1 MEKEP
6 EFSEFVG
13 SDFIHHKDA
22 VPEKRIQEFDET
34 VEGTGDKDRECVVN
48 DIVLGDIEETM
59 GIEEVEDA
67 SRTLLEDRCN
77 DADKEQQRIMDE
89 LELAVNGTQNIVCDG
104 GVISLGAVS
113 GEKQNDSRVVELV
126 DYRLENDE
134 FLHSDVKKCGN
145 AGEMQVQGSR
155 DQILSTS
162 TQEQTSALVTST
174 SNINHENEMKMVC
187 AAMDS
192 LPNSK
197 GEVGKVEQ
205 CYSMVAQALHVSSD
219 NITSE
224 TLNICEDERLLDY
237 DNLED
242 KCEMK
247 NERNL
252 EKSTCAKNPSI
263 SSNILIENE
272 DLEEGELVGDIG
284 VDPNSFGIPST
295 DSFIPQM
302 KINENMGNA
311 EKEGLDKQIGSKPV
325 TDLPINYVQNQV
337 LHKRKLEDDSDHDHG
352 NPVASKKA
360 DVSCKKK
367 RGPGSAEKK
376 AKKKKKQRKKRA
388 EKNKQLG
395 VKRLKLPLVQQK
407 PKTINYCR
415 HFLVG
420 RCYEGDKCQFSHDT
434 VPSTKSSPCS
444 FFARHSCMKGDDCPF
459 DHQLSKYPCDNF
471 VSRGF
476 CARGDAC
483 LFSHK
488 LPAKEDIRTPSKDC
502 KPGMKSPHFSGNT
515 NFNMPPNINGYSSI
529 QQNHLINSPRVLSQ
543 INLEHKVT
551 NTLQKQPKLA
561 SKGVSFIDVAKLSS
575 PAPTT
580 PKEGMTKVG
589 SSYAD
594 QSTSGTNQTSVE
606 IPKKLSARVP
616 KGINFLAFGKDPVN
630 SFKSSFKS
638 LVNAENGI
646 DVLPNINFSLLDHNN
661 SSIKVD
667 DGSKAIDGTKGGVPK
682 TDLVSGETFEK
693 NKSVAESIKLSFPG
707 KASMTDTSTG
717 LQGIPRVNDN
727 ESKPVGEA
735 KGATDLF
742 QTSASTP
749 FMRLV
754 SPLSSE
760 QLPSRKELM
769 STLLSFASG
778 HELVIKKKDSAGTS
792 TA

>member
-1 MEKEP
+1 
-6 EFSEFVG
+6 
-13 SDFIHHKDA
+13 
-22 VPEKRIQEFDET
+22 
-34 VEGTGDKDRECVVN
+34 
-48 DIVLGDIEETM
+48 M
-59 GIEEVEDA
+59 GMEEVEDA
-67 SRTLLEDRCN
+67 SRTLLQDRCN
-77 DADKEQQRIMDE
+77 NADKEQQRIMDE
-89 LELAVNGTQNIVCDG
+89 LELAVNGTHNIVCDG
-104 GVISLGAVS
+104 GVISTGAVS
-113 GEKQNDSRVVELV
+113 GEEKNDSRVAELM
-126 DYRLENDE
+126 DYRLKNDE

-155 DQILSTS
+155 DRILSIS

-197 GEVGKVEQ
+197 GEVGRVEQ
-205 CYSMVAQALHVSSD
+205 CYSTLTQALHVSSD

-224 TLNICEDERLLDY
+224 TLNICEDESPPDY

-242 KCEMK
+242 KCETK
-247 NERNL
+247 NEMNL
-252 EKSTCAKNPSI
+252 EKSTCANNLSM

-284 VDPNSFGIPST
+284 VDRFESNTI
-295 DSFIPQM
+295 DYEI
-302 KINENMGNA
+302 K
-311 EKEGLDKQIGSKPV
+311 
-325 TDLPINYVQNQV
+325 DL
-337 LHKRKLEDDSDHDHG
+337 
-352 NPVASKKA
+352 KA

-367 RGPGSAEKK
+367 RGPVSAEKK
-376 AKKKKKQRKKRA
+376 AKKKIKKRKKRA
-388 EKNKQLG
+388 EKNKEHGL
-395 VKRLKLPLVQQK
+395 KRLKLPLVQQK

-488 LPAKEDIRTPSKDC
+488 LPAKEDIPTPSKVC
-502 KPGMKSPHFSGNT
+502 KPGMKSHFSGNT
-515 NFNMPPNINGYSSI
+515 NFNMPPNIHGCSSI
-529 QQNHLINSPRVLSQ
+529 QQNHLINSPRVLSH

-551 NTLQKQPKLA
+551 NTVQKRPKLA

-575 PAPTT
+575 PTPTT
-580 PKEGMTKVG
+580 PKEGTTKVG
-589 SSYAD
+589 SSSAD

-606 IPKKLSARVP
+606 IPKKLPARVP

-638 LVNAENGI
+638 LVNAENGT
-646 DVLPNINFSLLDHNN
+646 SH
-661 SSIKVD
+661 VD
-667 DGSKAIDGTKGGVPK
+667 DN
-682 TDLVSGETFEK
+682 ER
-693 NKSVAESIKLSFPG
+693 KL
-707 KASMTDTSTG
+707 
-717 LQGIPRVNDN
+717 LQ
-727 ESKPVGEA
+727 EA

-742 QTSASTP
+742 QTSAAAP

-760 QLPSRKELM
+760 QLPSGKELL
-769 STLLSFASG
+769 STLLSFAAE
-778 HELVIKKKDSAGTS
+778 HELVIKKKDSAEPSRRRRGGCRRLRPVDFNAVVVVLASSRPSLPSNALATVTVPPFAVQRRDS
-792 TA
+792 HQSFQRYPLALGKAWLVLAML

>member
-1 MEKEP
+1 MEQAELDTSKSLSFPPYRRSHLHSETYLTLIRI
-6 EFSEFVG
+6 FSHLPATPVVER
-13 SDFIHHKDA
+13 SQRKK
-22 VPEKRIQEFDET
+22 KRNLSSLNLLVLILYIT
-34 VEGTGDKDRECVVN
+34 RMLSPRKKYRNLTRPLKGLKNKDRECVVN
-48 DIVLGDIEETM
+48 DIVLGDIEEIM
-59 GIEEVEDA
+59 GIEEVEEA
-67 SRTLLEDRCN
+67 SRTILQDRCN

-104 GVISLGAVS
+104 GVIFSGVLS
-113 GEKQNDSRVVELV
+113 GEKQNDSRVVELM

-145 AGEMQVQGSR
+145 AGDMQVQGSR

-162 TQEQTSALVTST
+162 MQEQTSALVTST

-197 GEVGKVEQ
+197 GEVGK
-205 CYSMVAQALHVSSD
+205 
-219 NITSE
+219 
-224 TLNICEDERLLDY
+224 
-237 DNLED
+237 
-242 KCEMK
+242 
-247 NERNL
+247 
-252 EKSTCAKNPSI
+252 
-263 SSNILIENE
+263 
-272 DLEEGELVGDIG
+272 
-284 VDPNSFGIPST
+284 
-295 DSFIPQM
+295 
-302 KINENMGNA
+302 
-311 EKEGLDKQIGSKPV
+311 
-325 TDLPINYVQNQV
+325 
-337 LHKRKLEDDSDHDHG
+337 
-352 NPVASKKA
+352 
-360 DVSCKKK
+360 KKK
-367 RGPGSAEKK
+367 R
-376 AKKKKKQRKKRA
+376 RKRA

-476 CARGDAC
+476 CARGDVC

-488 LPAKEDIRTPSKDC
+488 LEGKFSKRLLVDGCKRFRDSSLPAKEDIPTASKVC
-502 KPGMKSPHFSGNT
+502 KPGTKSPHFSGNT
-515 NFNMPPNINGYSSI
+515 NFNMPPNIHGYSSI
-529 QQNHLINSPRVLSQ
+529 QQNHLINSPRVLSH

-551 NTLQKQPKLA
+551 NTVQKQPKLA

-575 PAPTT
+575 PTPTT

-589 SSYAD
+589 SSSAD

-606 IPKKLSARVP
+606 IPKKLPPRVP

-646 DVLPNINFSLLDHNN
+646 DVLQIISFGLLDHNN

-667 DGSKAIDGTKGGVPK
+667 DGSKDIDGTKGRIPQ
-682 TDLVSGETFEK
+682 TDLVSSEIFEK
-693 NKSVAESIKLSFPG
+693 NQSVAESIKLSFPG
-707 KASMTDTSTG
+707 KASMTDASTG
-717 LQGIPRVNDN
+717 LQGSPHVDDN
-727 ESKPVGEA
+727 KSKPVQEA

-742 QTSASTP
+742 QTSTAAP
-749 FMRLV
+749 FMLLV

-760 QLPSRKELM
+760 QLPSRKELV
-769 STLLSFASG
+769 STLLSFAAE